1 MNDSQNK
8 TYEFDVERYTIA
20 ELFNILK
27 LNDKTKENIPEHMEN
42 MIITYSNNIKNN
54 ESNESTNQH
63 KLFIYFLKQARR
75 KILEYLNYSELDY
88 SEQNMNTNYNII
100 RDQFNILENS
110 GNNEPV
116 QLKPT
121 NYDIIHSKSIV
132 DGGQHNITKKKIVP
146 VVYTNDWK
154 YPAGVINPIEKRFI
168 TKIINIDS
176 LFRENYTTTLSSNF
190 MWVLPENLNNVI
202 SMKITSIEI
211 PYSWFVISEKTKNN
225 KFTIN
230 LFNMSG
236 QADITH
242 TITIPDGNYL
252 AETFVEHL
260 TNYFQNIGNGL
271 QFLYATVNVDN
282 ARTIIRA
289 RINTDVGGFPS
300 PYDPNDRLYSP
311 NFYFTIDF
319 VSEYETN
326 FGKNFKKSLGWF
338 LGFRKPLY
346 IVTKDNTFND
356 NISNSYNQ
364 IVYKCYLSSES
375 SYGSSIQNY
384 FFLDLNDYNNNEI
397 TDSIVSSIDNAKNEY
412 IGNNIIAKI
421 PIVNPFFTT
430 LFNNNANDKIFK
442 QRDYLG
448 PVRLNKLHIRLL
460 NKFGDIIDLNGNDF
474 SFTLEMSVLY
484 Q

>member
-8 TYEFDVERYTIA
+8 NYEFDVEKYTIP
-20 ELFNILK
+20 ELFNILR
-27 LNDKTKENIPEHMEN
+27 LNDKSKENISEHMEN

-54 ESNESTNQH
+54 ESNESKNHHTR
-63 KLFIYFLKQARR
+63 FIHFLKQARK
-75 KILEYLNYSELDY
+75 KILKYLNYSEVDY
-88 SEQNMNTNYNII
+88 SESNTDYNII
-100 RDQFNILENS
+100 RDQFNILEI
-110 GNNEPV
+110 GVNNEPV

-121 NYDIIHSKSIV
+121 NYEIIHSKSIV
-132 DGGQHNITKKKIVP
+132 DGSQHNITKNKIVP

-176 LFRENYTTTLSSNF
+176 LFRENYATTLSSNF

-211 PYSWFVISEKTKNN
+211 PYSWFVISEKAKNN

-230 LFNMSG
+230 LFNISG
-236 QADITH
+236 QSDITH
-242 TITIPDGNYL
+242 TITIPDGNYM
-252 AETFVEHL
+252 AETFVVYL

-282 ARTIIRA
+282 TKTIIRA

-300 PYDPNDRLYSP
+300 PYDPTDSLYSP

-319 VSEYETN
+319 ISEYETN

-346 IVTKDNTFND
+346 TVTKDNTFND

-364 IVYKCYLSSES
+364 IVYTCYLSSES

-384 FFLDLNDYNNNEI
+384 FFLDINDYNNNEI

-430 LFNNNANDKIFK
+430 LFNNNANDNIFK